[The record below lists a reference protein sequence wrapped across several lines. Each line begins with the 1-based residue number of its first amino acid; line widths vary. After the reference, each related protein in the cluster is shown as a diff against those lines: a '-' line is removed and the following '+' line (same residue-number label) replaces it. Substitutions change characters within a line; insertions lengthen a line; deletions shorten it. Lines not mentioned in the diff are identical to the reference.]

1 MVATIHEASHI
12 WDMLCVRCVHVPH
25 VVHVCHMYSKWI
37 YFFLKKSL
45 FKINYKK

>member
-25 VVHVCHMYSKWI
+25 VVHVCTCVPHVQLNGFI
-37 YFFLKKSL
+37 LKKSL
-45 FKINYKK
+45 YFFFF